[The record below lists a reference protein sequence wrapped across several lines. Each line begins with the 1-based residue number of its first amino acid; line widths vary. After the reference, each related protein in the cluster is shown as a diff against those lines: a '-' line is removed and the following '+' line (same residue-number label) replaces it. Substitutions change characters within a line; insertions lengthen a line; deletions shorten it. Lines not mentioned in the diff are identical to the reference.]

1 MRAPLLALLLLF
13 AALPLRAQ
21 EPVHVVQ
28 QKETLS
34 AIARLYGI
42 PMATLISLNGIEDPN
57 KVKWGTSLKLPP
69 GTKPVATGSTPAS
82 TPAAAPVVKATPTA
96 APVVKA
102 TPVAAPAAA
111 APIVK
116 PAAAPAATPAATP
129 AAAPAAAPAAVAKK
143 SGSPDWRHYGPLQVD
158 WNNWRTMAGS
168 LVAPSINKEGQPL
181 YVAVNCGAKKLNVT
195 GPAGAWKTWDV
206 PSQDFEKELVGAVC
220 RDASLQKS

>member
-96 APVVKA
+96 APVVKS
-102 TPVAAPAAA
+102 TPAAAPAAA

-116 PAAAPAATPAATP
+116 PPAAAAATP

>member
-82 TPAAAPVVKATPTA
+82 TPAAAPVVKATPA
-96 APVVKA
+96 
-102 TPVAAPAAA
+102 AAPAAA

-116 PAAAPAATPAATP
+116 PAAAAAAT
-129 AAAPAAAPAAVAKK
+129 PAAAPAAVAKK